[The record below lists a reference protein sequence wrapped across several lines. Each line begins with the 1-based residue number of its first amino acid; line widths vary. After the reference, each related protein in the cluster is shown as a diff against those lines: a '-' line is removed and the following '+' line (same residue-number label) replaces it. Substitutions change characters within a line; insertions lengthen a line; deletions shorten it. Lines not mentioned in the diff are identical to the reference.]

1 MSKLVMVIDDSQTVR
16 KIIET
21 CLGREG
27 YEVLAFPDGVEALR
41 YLHVYQDRPVP
52 DLILL
57 DIVLPK
63 LNGLQ
68 IARHLGSKPEYAAI
82 PLVVV
87 SRCNGVVDRLKA
99 RIWGVQDYLCKPF
112 TTQDLLK
119 IVGKYVPIQQKE
131 Q

>member
-1 MSKLVMVIDDSQTVR
+1 MSKLIMVIDDSPTVR

-27 YEVLAFPDGVEALR
+27 YEVKSFPDGVEALR

-68 IARHLGSKPEYAAI
+68 IARHLGSKPEYKDI
-82 PLVVV
+82 PLVIV

-99 RIWGVQDYLCKPF
+99 RIWGVQDYLCKSF